1 MTASSELQWTEY
13 KSRHR
18 AVTYYGTYWIETNQT
33 GSGYLLICGSKPCC
47 ELFGAI
53 QFASIQD
60 AQLYAQQIHNNPDE
74 RKVWF
79 GLSDIEQTPYQVDN
93 FAAWAQNLLAAWDQQ
108 YSCRQRD
115 DAAKALSD
123 KLLLAACFAGIAYDA
138 AMSLPVMVDKAP
150 EFLLRIFLIALV
162 DQNSSE
168 LDPYR
173 AKNRPQPAPLTNEGT
188 KPVNVAAVREVPV
201 NIDKLIA
208 ELKSA
213 EDMCFSWSGSALLA
227 NELNA
232 TDTDEGHI
240 SLYKDLCGLGNSMS
254 YLQSEIRALS
264 LSEPGQGEQWQ
275 PIETAPK
282 DGIEFIARCGADKP
296 SFSCFWDGT
305 AFMHFDHG
313 EGLISYSPTEWMPL
327 PTSPN
332 TEAGK

>member
-1 MTASSELQWTEY
+1 MSILNHASVQIPDAAVQAAMSKVLLTKAEALDALTAAIPYLFNAGT
-13 KSRHR
+13 KPVD
-18 AVTYYGTYWIETNQT
+18 VTSLAQD
-33 GSGYLLICGSKPCC
+33 LL
-47 ELFGAI
+47 
-53 QFASIQD
+53 
-60 AQLYAQQIHNNPDE
+60 
-74 RKVWF
+74 V
-79 GLSDIEQTPYQVDN
+79 
-93 FAAWAQNLLAAWDQQ
+93 AWDQQ
-108 YSCRQRD
+108 YSCMKRD
-115 DAAKALSD
+115 DATKALSD
-123 KLLLAACFAGIAYDA
+123 KLILAACFAGIAYDA
-138 AMSLPVMVDKAP
+138 AMSLPIMEDKAP

-173 AKNRPQPAPLTNEGT
+173 PLPATPINEGT
-188 KPVNVAAVREVPV
+188 KHVNVAAVREVPV

-264 LSEPGQGEQWQ
+264 PSEPAQSVRPLEEWH
-275 PIETAPK
+275 E
-282 DGIEFIARCGADKP
+282 
-296 SFSCFWDGT
+296 
-305 AFMHFDHG
+305 DHG
-313 EGLISYSPTEWMPL
+313 NAVWWTWDNDRKEWLGEPAYIGKPLDSDWPDYHTHWTPHPAFPAAPT
-327 PTSPN
+327 